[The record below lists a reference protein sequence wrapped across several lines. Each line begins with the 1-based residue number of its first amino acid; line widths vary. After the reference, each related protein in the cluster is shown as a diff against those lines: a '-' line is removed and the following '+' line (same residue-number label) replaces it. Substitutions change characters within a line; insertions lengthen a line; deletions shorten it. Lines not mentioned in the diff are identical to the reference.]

1 MTPAVDSRVKR
12 GFVVANLD
20 SSPSVSG
27 RATPELS
34 EESSSSSSTVS
45 LSASKQMRS
54 KEPDRNGQ
62 EMYEKERAGQKPKIN
77 VVVIGHVDAGK
88 STLMGHLLY
97 DMDNVSQRT
106 LHKYEQESKKLG
118 KQSFMYAWILDE
130 TEEERSRGITMD
142 VGAFHFE
149 TENKMVSYCY
159 VDRKRGDTINCPF
172 IPGDHSRCPWPQ
184 GLYPEHDHRSD
195 SSRRCSTRCGRD
207 QW

>member
-1 MTPAVDSRVKR
+1 MTGTGQIKLLLDKPPAASLSVTPSRPIETSVSVGSNVKR
-12 GFVVANLD
+12 GFIIAHVD
-20 SSPSVSG
+20 KSPCVSG
-27 RATPELS
+27 RATPEQTD
-34 EESSSSSSTVS
+34 ESSSVATPG
-45 LSASKQMRS
+45 SAKGPRTPSAG
-54 KEPDRNGQ
+54 KEVERNGQ
-62 EMYEKERAGQKPKIN
+62 EMYQKERGGQKPKIN

-149 TENKMVSYCY
+149 TDNKMVN
-159 VDRKRGDTINCPF
+159 RGIKED
-172 IPGDHSRCPWPQ
+172 
-184 GLYPEHDHRSD
+184 
-195 SSRRCSTRCGRD
+195 
-207 QW
+207 